1 MDYEKVYSAICKR
14 GQTRQIE
21 GYVERHHII
30 MRSHGGSD
38 DPSNIT
44 TLTAREHFLAHWLLA
59 RIFPKDYKTQA
70 AFKMMADVRYGR
82 RYVPSS
88 RVVAEAREQAAK
100 LASVN
105 NSGKKKPREQ
115 VEKAANTRRGTHQ
128 TDLTKIKIAETLT
141 GRIRTEMIGRFYV
154 NDGTITK
161 MIFPQELST
170 YVERGW
176 IRGRLPYTRFY
187 KGKLIRQ

>member
-14 GQTRQIE
+14 GQIRKLK

-30 MRSHGGSD
+30 MKSHGGSN

-70 AFKMMADVRYGR
+70 AFKMMADVVYGR

-88 RVVAEAREQAAK
+88 RTIAEAREAAAK
-100 LASVN
+100 LDSI
-105 NSGKKKPREQ
+105 SKLGKKKPREQ
-115 VEKAANTRRGTHQ
+115 VEKGANTRRGTHQ
-128 TDLTKIKIAETLT
+128 TDLTKTKIVLALA
-141 GRIRTEMIGRFYV
+141 GRVRTEMVGRVTV
-154 NDGTITK
+154 NNGETTK
-161 MIFPQELST
+161 MISPQEVHT
-170 YVERGW
+170 YIEKGW
-176 IRGRLPYTRFY
+176 VKGRLPYTRFY
-187 KGKLIRQ
+187 NGKLIKQ